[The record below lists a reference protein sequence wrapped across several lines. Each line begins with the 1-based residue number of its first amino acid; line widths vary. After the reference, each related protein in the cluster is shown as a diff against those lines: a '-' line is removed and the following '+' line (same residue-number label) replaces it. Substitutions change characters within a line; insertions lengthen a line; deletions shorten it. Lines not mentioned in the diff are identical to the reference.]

1 MKSCRTGLIK
11 LTLTLENFN
20 PFCTL
25 ENFNPI
31 FNQYSES
38 LLCYRYNTVYSC
50 IAIFLSPIGH
60 LSFLISDVDS
70 KNQGSFTP
78 PIFSTQ
84 KYRLWQNL
92 VLNSL
97 ALQVTFTVG
106 NGQRSSVKEKK
117 NATTKLVSGYF
128 YITNQLLLA
137 S

>member
-1 MKSCRTGLIK
+1 M
-11 LTLTLENFN
+11 
-20 PFCTL
+20 
-25 ENFNPI
+25 
-31 FNQYSES
+31 
-38 LLCYRYNTVYSC
+38 
-50 IAIFLSPIGH
+50 GH
-60 LSFLISDVDS
+60 LSFLISDVDP